1 MFRATCAPD
10 VTMLGFPLTDAQ
22 VRGADSQ
29 ANGHAGWFF
38 VLQQQPTEARFGLDV
53 ATTFGGAPERWSD
66 LSWGHLVSD
75 EQTLRQ
81 LVHVPLD
88 GLLRSKTLDHV
99 LWGKNSAHMASITR
113 QRPFRVAVHA
123 RTWLKGS

>member
-1 MFRATCAPD
+1 MFRATRAPD
-10 VTMLGFPLTDAQ
+10 VTMLGFSLTDTQ
-22 VRGADSQ
+22 VRGADSR

-53 ATTFGGAPERWSD
+53 ATTFGGEAEHWSD
-66 LSWGHLVSD
+66 LSWGHVAAD
-75 EQTLRQ
+75 EQTLKQ

-88 GLLRSKTLDHV
+88 SLLRGKTLDNV
-99 LWGKNSAHMASITR
+99 PWGKNSAHMASITR

-123 RTWLKGS
+123 RTWLKDS